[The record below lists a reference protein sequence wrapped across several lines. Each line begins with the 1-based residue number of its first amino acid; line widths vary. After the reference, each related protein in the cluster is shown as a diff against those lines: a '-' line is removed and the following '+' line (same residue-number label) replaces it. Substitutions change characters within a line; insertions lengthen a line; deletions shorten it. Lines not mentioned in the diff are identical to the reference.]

1 MNVLFVFFFKQ
12 KTAYEM
18 RISDWS
24 SDVCSSDLPHDRGRV
39 PHRQAGFHPQGKGE
53 AVAAEEQ
60 RLEPPP
66 ALPAFAEPL
75 PRLGRHLLQR
85 PEGKGGAA
93 HRLGKAPLDPDRRAR
108 PPGRERPPPQPQ
120 QVIQR
125 VHRLLAEA
133 RPALGR
139 DRKSTR
145 LNPVTNAQLV
155 CRLLLE
161 KKKKNNKFR
170 INNYKNINNTSNYYS
185 QQRYQKIWTDIHT
198 IHYIISITTVMYTNT
213 S

>member
-85 PEGKGGAA
+85 PEGKGGD
-93 HRLGKAPLDPDRRAR
+93 RQSVVQGKSVSVRIDLGGRR
-108 PPGRERPPPQPQ
+108 
-120 QVIQR
+120 IY
-125 VHRLLAEA
+125 
-133 RPALGR
+133 
-139 DRKSTR
+139 KTK
-145 LNPVTNAQLV
+145 T
-155 CRLLLE
+155 
-161 KKKKNNKFR
+161 NNKLS
-170 INNYKNINNTSNYYS
+170 NTLTHSN
-185 QQRYQKIWTDIHT
+185 Q
-198 IHYIISITTVMYTNT
+198 
-213 S
+213 